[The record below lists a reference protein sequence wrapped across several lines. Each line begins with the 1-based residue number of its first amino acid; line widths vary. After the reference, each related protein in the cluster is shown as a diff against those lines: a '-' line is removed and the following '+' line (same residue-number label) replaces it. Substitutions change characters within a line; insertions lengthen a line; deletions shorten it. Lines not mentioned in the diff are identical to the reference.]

1 MIDLIV
7 NAAALVIDIAES
19 VWLLVLVITKTALL
33 GLAGVVA
40 TSIIVWLIQQ
50 ALRFMAWLSGDG
62 W

>member
-1 MIDLIV
+1 MIDLV
-7 NAAALVIDIAES
+7 FAASALAINVAES
-19 VWLLVLVITKTALL
+19 VWLLVLIITKTALL

-62 W
+62 Q